1 MLLLVLLHDFFDT
14 YLPNIKGVSKFTIKT
29 YRDTFTLFLHFASQ
43 YQKIAIDDLTIQDV
57 GLKTILSFLDHL
69 EAQRQNSARTRN
81 LRLATFKSFAK
92 MIRLMHPDY
101 TESAELILRIPQKR
115 TQKTLIGFIRQEE
128 ILKVFEGVNMTE
140 KEGFRDYTIL
150 NLLFDSG
157 ARATEIATLN
167 LDNFDAHNK
176 SLIILGKGNC
186 YRQITL
192 YLKTVQL
199 MDRYIREYRKIPK
212 PIFRHRI
219 FINQRGEEF
228 TRFGIHRL
236 CKKYLTKALDPKRLK
251 MLNAAHSFRH
261 SCAVAR
267 LHAGESI
274 TDIKNRLGHAALQ
287 STMTY
292 LKLDI
297 SHKREV
303 QKKIIEHTQSPIEF
317 DPKLDEALDWE
328 NKEKT
333 LAWLDSL

>member
-1 MLLLVLLHDFFDT
+1 MKFSVFLHDFFDA
-14 YLPNIKGVSKFTIKT
+14 YLPHIKGASKFTIKT
-29 YRDTFTLFLHFASQ
+29 YRDTFTLFLLFASH
-43 YQKIAIDDLTIQDV
+43 YLKTPIDDLTMENVD
-57 GLKTILSFLDHL
+57 LRLILSFLDHL
-69 EAQRQNSARTRN
+69 EVHRHNTGCTRN
-81 LRLATFKSFAK
+81 LRPATFKSFAK
-92 MIRLMHPDY
+92 MMLLMHPEYKDA
-101 TESAELILRIPQKR
+101 AELILRIPQKR

-128 ILKVFEGVNMTE
+128 ILKIFESVNMAQ

-157 ARATEIATLN
+157 ARATEITTLN
-167 LDNFDAHNK
+167 LVHFDAQNK

-192 YLKTVQL
+192 YPKTAQL
-199 MDRYIREYRKIPK
+199 MDRYIREYRKTPK

-228 TRFGIHRL
+228 TRSGIYRL
-236 CKKYLTKALDPKRLK
+236 CKKYLVKTLEPKRLK

-267 LHAGESI
+267 LNAGESI
-274 TDIKNRLGHAALQ
+274 TDIKNRLGHVALQ

-297 SHKREV
+297 SRKREI
-303 QKKIIEHTQSPIEF
+303 QKKIMEHTQSSIQL
-317 DPKLDEALDWE
+317 DPKLKEALDWE

-333 LAWLDSL
+333 LEWLDSL